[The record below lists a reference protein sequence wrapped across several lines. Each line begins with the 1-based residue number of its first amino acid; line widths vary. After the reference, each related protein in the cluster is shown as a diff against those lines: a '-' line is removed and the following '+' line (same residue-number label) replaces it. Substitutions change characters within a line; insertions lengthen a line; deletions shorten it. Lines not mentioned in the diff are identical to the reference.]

1 MRSHIAQ
8 GCCIADPTKT
18 GSEANGGLQGSA
30 RILKSSYDAGLPISQ
45 PSVLDPVTS
54 SPAGRLPAFSPSSPV
69 EPMGLQATQTLVR
82 ATPSPP
88 RARPQSSSSTVPLPA
103 PVGGI
108 TAPLA
113 PNAVPHILSL
123 APGAV
128 LTRQETDVIP
138 ETPQSDQD
146 PRQAHQ
152 RTPTAAPHLAHPVVE
167 YQESFVIPEPQA
179 EMHQVP
185 DPSSRKRSAPDDFE
199 GPPTPTKKTRRPYS
213 GDQKSAGLKPMAT
226 RVGAMRGRR
235 EATSPANA
243 RPSSR
248 KQPAR
253 ISSPSKAIVTPRISM
268 WDEDL
273 DDGFGRKAAE
283 TAARAKKPT
292 QLPV

>member
-1 MRSHIAQ
+1 MRFPRTQ
-8 GCCIADPTKT
+8 GCCITDPTKT
-18 GSEANGGLQGSA
+18 KSESNGGLQEPT
-30 RILKSSYDAGLPISQ
+30 RILKSSYDADVPTSQ
-45 PSVLDPVTS
+45 PFVVDPVTS
-54 SPAGRLPAFSPSSPV
+54 SPAGRLLAFSSSLPD
-69 EPMGLQATQTLVR
+69 PMGLQGTQTLVR

-88 RARPQSSSSTVPLPA
+88 RVRPQPSSSTVPLPA

-113 PNAVPHILSL
+113 TNALPL
-123 APGAV
+123 APGAA

-146 PRQAHQ
+146 PQQAHR
-152 RTPTAAPHLAHPVVE
+152 RTPTAALPLAHPVVD
-167 YQESFVIPEPQA
+167 QESFVIPEPQA
-179 EMHQVP
+179 ETHQVP
-185 DPSSRKRSAPDDFE
+185 GPRKRSAPDDFE
-199 GPPTPTKKTRRPYS
+199 GPPTPTKKMRRPYS
-213 GDQKSAGLKPMAT
+213 GNQKSAGVKPMAT
-226 RVGAMRGRR
+226 RVGAMRGRQ

-248 KQPAR
+248 KPSTR
-253 ISSPSKAIVTPRISM
+253 ISSPSKAIVTPHTSM
-268 WDEDL
+268 WDETL

>member
-1 MRSHIAQ
+1 MRSFVAQ

-18 GSEANGGLQGSA
+18 GSESNGGLQERA
-30 RILKSSYDAGLPISQ
+30 RILKSSYDAGLPTSQ
-45 PSVLDPVTS
+45 PFVVDPVAS
-54 SPAGRLPAFSPSSPV
+54 SPAGRLPALSPTLLV
-69 EPMGLQATQTLVR
+69 EPMGPQGTQTLVR

-88 RARPQSSSSTVPLPA
+88 RARPQSSSSMVPLPA
-103 PVGGI
+103 SVGGI

-113 PNAVPHILSL
+113 PNALPHVLAL

-146 PRQAHQ
+146 PRQAHR
-152 RTPTAAPHLAHPVVE
+152 RTPTAAPPLAHPVVE

-179 EMHQVP
+179 EMRQIP

-199 GPPTPTKKTRRPYS
+199 GPPTPTKKSRRPDS
-213 GDQKSAGLKPMAT
+213 GNQKSAGLKPMAT
-226 RVGAMRGRR
+226 RVGAMRGRQ

-248 KQPAR
+248 KPSAR
-253 ISSPSKAIVTPRISM
+253 ISSPSKAIVAPHTSM
-268 WDEDL
+268 WDETL